1 MLFSI
6 KRPPSTFVLF
16 CLFCCWV
23 LFFFF
28 DQIHTIEPFWI
39 WHHRR
44 WDVLLQSSLW
54 WHLWAMPHSH
64 LSRWVK
70 AIQHMGKLKCW
81 EPRCRPWQVEASR
94 DGVTNQQTVQT
105 NTFNSWMGI
114 VSFEWERERIV
125 RETNWI
131 KISFRGINTGGKS
144 KLNLSLVCSQLKAW
158 ISGS

>member
-1 MLFSI
+1 MLEHLLLARTTAKNGSSDRHRKLEDWQFLTMLFSI

-16 CLFCCWV
+16 CFVVGC
-23 LFFFF
+23 FYYYYYF

-44 WDVLLQSSLW
+44 WDVLLQGSLW

-64 LSRWVK
+64 LSKWVK

-94 DGVTNQQTVQT
+94 DGVANQQTVQT
-105 NTFNSWMGI
+105 KTFNSWMGI
-114 VSFEWERERIV
+114 VSFWVGEG
-125 RETNWI
+125 TY
-131 KISFRGINTGGKS
+131 S
-144 KLNLSLVCSQLKAW
+144 
-158 ISGS
+158 